1 VLRLFPLVLLLGCAS
16 TSSQHGTASTL
27 TVAAAGEPLCAHR
40 VPERV
45 CTRHHPEL
53 TAGFKK
59 LGDWCAEHDV
69 PESQCLICHPDLTF
83 EPLPSLQQS
92 ADLAWL
98 TKTGDAVG
106 ALESHAVKG
115 KVTVFDFYADW
126 CAPCRKVDL
135 HVYALLNQRADVA
148 VRKINVISWDSAAAQ
163 EHLANAASLPFVV
176 VFDKRGQKL
185 KTVTGLELNQL
196 DLAIEEAAR

>member
-1 VLRLFPLVLLLGCAS
+1 MLRLLPLLLVLGCATVS
-16 TSSQHGTASTL
+16 AHGTASTL
-27 TVAAAGEPLCAHR
+27 TVAAAGEPLCEHR

-53 TAGFKK
+53 TAGFQK
-59 LGDWCAEHDV
+59 LGDWCAEHNV
-69 PESQCLICHPDLTF
+69 PESQCLECHPDLTF
-83 EPLPSLQQS
+83 DPLPTLSSS

-98 TKTGDAVG
+98 TKSGDAVG
-106 ALESHAVKG
+106 ALDAHAVKG

-135 HVYALLNQRADVA
+135 HVYALLNQRADLA
-148 VRKINVISWDSAAAQ
+148 VRKINVISWDSAAAK
-163 EHLANAASLPFVV
+163 EHLANAGALPFVV
-176 VFDKRGQKL
+176 VFDKRGQRL

-196 DLAIEEAAR
+196 DLAIEEGAR